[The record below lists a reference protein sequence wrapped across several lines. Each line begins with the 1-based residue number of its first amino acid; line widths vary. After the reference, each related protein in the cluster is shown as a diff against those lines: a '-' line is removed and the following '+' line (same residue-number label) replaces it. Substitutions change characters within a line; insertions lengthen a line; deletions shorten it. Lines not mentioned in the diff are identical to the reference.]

1 MFSLDFITGCCWPLG
16 IFIDIYVG
24 WPGRV
29 HDAWVFNNSS
39 IFQKGSNGELFP
51 NLPKRFGSVQVPLLL
66 LGDPAYPLL
75 PRLMKP
81 FIQHGDFTPKQKKIN
96 HCLSRA
102 RIVIENAF
110 GWLKGRWHCLLKQID
125 HHTENFP
132 YVVAAC
138 ITLHNTCEIFGGR
151 FQENWQVVS
160 DDDTTEIT
168 PSCATDDRNNTT
180 AKNIC
185 NALADHLLHL

>member
-1 MFSLDFITGCCWPLG
+1 MKLPQGEAVKEAVDGFDRLGFPQAVGAIDGSHIPIVRPNENATDFYNRKCFHSILLQGVVDHGG

-29 HDAWVFNNSS
+29 HDARVFNNSS
-39 IFQKGSNGELFP
+39 IFQKGLNGELFP
-51 NLPKRFGSVQVPLLL
+51 NLPKQFGSVQVPLLL

-110 GWLKGRWHCLLKQID
+110 G
-125 HHTENFP
+125 
-132 YVVAAC
+132 
-138 ITLHNTCEIFGGR
+138 
-151 FQENWQVVS
+151 
-160 DDDTTEIT
+160 
-168 PSCATDDRNNTT
+168 
-180 AKNIC
+180 
-185 NALADHLLHL
+185 